1 MRAAAPREYT
11 RAHMSTQPRRA
22 ALVFIVVTVVLD
34 FLALGM
40 IVPVLP
46 PLVVDFL
53 HGDTARA
60 AEVYGLFGTVWAL
73 MQFVFSPVL
82 GALSDRFGR
91 RPVILISNL
100 GLGLDYV
107 VMALAPSLT
116 WLFVGRVLSGITA
129 ASYATAL
136 AYVSDVTPPERR
148 AAGFGLLGAA
158 FGFGFILGP
167 AVGGVLGAIAPRL
180 PFWFAAVL
188 SLANAGYGLLVL
200 PESLP
205 PERRA
210 PFRWRGANPI
220 GSLALLRAHPGLLGL
235 AAAYFLYF
243 IAHEVLP
250 STFVLYATYRYAW
263 SEREVGLL
271 MAGIGAG
278 GMIVQAGLAQLVVTR
293 LGERRV
299 LLGALLCGALAF
311 TLYGL
316 APRGALLWLGV
327 PLQSLWG
334 LASVAAQG
342 LMTRRVDASMQG
354 QLQGATASLR
364 GIGGMIGP
372 GLFTLTFAHFIG
384 GGATPLVPGAAF
396 FLAAALLIAS
406 LLIAARVTRAG

>member
-1 MRAAAPREYT
+1 M
-11 RAHMSTQPRRA
+11 PRRA
-22 ALVFIVVTVVLD
+22 ALVFIVITVVLD

-53 HGDTARA
+53 GGDTARA

-91 RPVILISNL
+91 RPVILISNF
-100 GLGLDYV
+100 GLGLDYIL
-107 VMALAPSLT
+107 MAVAPSLA

-129 ASYATAL
+129 ASYSTAL
-136 AYVSDVTPPERR
+136 AYIADVSPPDQR
-148 AAGFGLLGAA
+148 ARGFGLLGAA

-167 AVGGVLGAIAPRL
+167 AVGGVLGAIDPRL
-180 PFWFAAVL
+180 PFWFAAGL
-188 SLANAGYGLLVL
+188 SLANAFYGLLVL

-220 GSLALLRAHPGLLGL
+220 GSLVLLRSHPQLLGL

-250 STFVLYATYRYAW
+250 STFVLYSTYRYGW
-263 SEREVGLL
+263 SEREVGFF
-271 MAGIGAG
+271 MAGIGVC
-278 GMIVQAGLAQLVVTR
+278 GMVVQAGLAQPLVSR
-293 LGERRV
+293 FGERAV
-299 LLGALLCGALAF
+299 LLGALLSGVLAF
-311 TLYGL
+311 IVYGASPLGTLL
-316 APRGALLWLGV
+316 AVGI
-327 PLQSLWG
+327 PLQALWG
-334 LASVAAQG
+334 LSGVALQG
-342 LMTRRVDASMQG
+342 LMTRRVDASAQG

-372 GLFTLTFAHFIG
+372 GLFTLTFAYFID
-384 GGATPLVPGAAF
+384 ATHTPIPGAPF
-396 FLAAALLIAS
+396 FLAAALLLAS
-406 LLIAARVTRAG
+406 AALIVRVTR

>member
-1 MRAAAPREYT
+1 M
-11 RAHMSTQPRRA
+11 PRRA
-22 ALVFIVVTVVLD
+22 ALVFIVITVVLD

-53 HGDTARA
+53 GGDTARA

-91 RPVILISNL
+91 RPVILISNF
-100 GLGLDYV
+100 GLGLDYIL
-107 VMALAPSLT
+107 MAVAPSLA

-129 ASYATAL
+129 ASYSTAL
-136 AYVSDVTPPERR
+136 AYIADVAPPDQR
-148 AAGFGLLGAA
+148 ARGFGLLGAA

-167 AVGGVLGAIAPRL
+167 AVGGVLGAIDPRL
-180 PFWFAAVL
+180 PFWFAAGL
-188 SLANAGYGLLVL
+188 SLANAFYGLLVL

-220 GSLALLRAHPGLLGL
+220 GSLVLLRSHPQLLGL

-250 STFVLYATYRYAW
+250 STFVLYSTYRYGW
-263 SEREVGLL
+263 SEREVGFF
-271 MAGIGAG
+271 MAGIGMC
-278 GMIVQAGLAQLVVTR
+278 GMVVQAGLAQPLVSR
-293 LGERRV
+293 FGERAV
-299 LLGALLCGALAF
+299 LLGALLSGVLAF
-311 TLYGL
+311 SVYGASPAGTLL
-316 APRGALLWLGV
+316 AVGI
-327 PLQSLWG
+327 PLQALWG
-334 LASVAAQG
+334 LSGVALQG
-342 LMTRRVDASMQG
+342 LMTRRVDASAQG

-372 GLFTLTFAHFIG
+372 GLFTLTFAYFID
-384 GGATPLVPGAAF
+384 ATHTPIPGAPF
-396 FLAAALLIAS
+396 FLAAALLLAS
-406 LLIAARVTRAG
+406 AALIVRVTR

>member
-1 MRAAAPREYT
+1 M
-11 RAHMSTQPRRA
+11 PRRA
-22 ALVFIVVTVVLD
+22 ALVFIVITVVLD

-53 HGDTARA
+53 GGDTARA

-91 RPVILISNL
+91 RPVILISNF
-100 GLGLDYV
+100 GLGLDYIL
-107 VMALAPSLT
+107 MAVAPSLA

-129 ASYATAL
+129 ASYSTAL
-136 AYVSDVTPPERR
+136 AYIADVAPPDQR
-148 AAGFGLLGAA
+148 ARGFGLLGAA

-167 AVGGVLGAIAPRL
+167 AVGGVLGAIDPRL
-180 PFWFAAVL
+180 PFWFAAGL
-188 SLANAGYGLLVL
+188 SLANACYGLLVL

-220 GSLALLRAHPGLLGL
+220 GSLVLLRSHPQLLGL

-250 STFVLYATYRYAW
+250 STFVLYSTYRYGW
-263 SEREVGLL
+263 SEREVGFF
-271 MAGIGAG
+271 MAGIGMC
-278 GMIVQAGLAQLVVTR
+278 GMVVQAGLAQPLVSR
-293 LGERRV
+293 FGERAV
-299 LLGALLCGALAF
+299 LLGALLSGVLAF
-311 TLYGL
+311 IVYGASPLGTLL
-316 APRGALLWLGV
+316 AVGI
-327 PLQSLWG
+327 PLQALWG
-334 LASVAAQG
+334 LSGVALQG
-342 LMTRRVDASMQG
+342 LMTRRVDASAQG

-372 GLFTLTFAHFIG
+372 GLFTLTFAYFID
-384 GGATPLVPGAAF
+384 ATHTPIPGAPF
-396 FLAAALLIAS
+396 FLAAALLLAS
-406 LLIAARVTRAG
+406 AALIVRVTR

>member
-1 MRAAAPREYT
+1 M
-11 RAHMSTQPRRA
+11 PRRA
-22 ALVFIVVTVVLD
+22 ALVFIVITVVLD

-53 HGDTARA
+53 GGDTARG

-91 RPVILISNL
+91 RPVILISNF
-100 GLGLDYV
+100 GLGLDYIL
-107 VMALAPSLT
+107 MAVAPSLA

-129 ASYATAL
+129 ASYSTAL
-136 AYVSDVTPPERR
+136 AYIADVAPPDQR
-148 AAGFGLLGAA
+148 ARGFGLLGAA

-167 AVGGVLGAIAPRL
+167 AVGGVLGAIDPRL
-180 PFWFAAVL
+180 PFWFAAGL
-188 SLANAGYGLLVL
+188 SLANAFYGLLVL

-220 GSLALLRAHPGLLGL
+220 GSLVLLRSHPQLLGL

-250 STFVLYATYRYAW
+250 STFVLYSTYRYGW
-263 SEREVGLL
+263 SEREVGFF
-271 MAGIGAG
+271 MAGIGMC
-278 GMIVQAGLAQLVVTR
+278 GMVVQAGLAQPLVSR
-293 LGERRV
+293 FGERAV
-299 LLGALLCGALAF
+299 LLGALLSGVLAF
-311 TLYGL
+311 IVYGASPLGTLL
-316 APRGALLWLGV
+316 AVGI
-327 PLQSLWG
+327 PLQALWG
-334 LASVAAQG
+334 LSGVALQG
-342 LMTRRVDASMQG
+342 LMTRRVDASAQG

-372 GLFTLTFAHFIG
+372 GLFTLTFAYFID
-384 GGATPLVPGAAF
+384 ATHTPIPGAPF
-396 FLAAALLIAS
+396 FLAAALLLAS
-406 LLIAARVTRAG
+406 AALIVRVTR

>member
-1 MRAAAPREYT
+1 
-11 RAHMSTQPRRA
+11 MSSPPRRA
-22 ALVFIVVTVVLD
+22 ALVFIVITVVLD
-34 FLALGM
+34 FLALGV

-46 PLVVDFL
+46 TLVVDFM

-91 RPVILISNL
+91 RPVILISNF
-100 GLGLDYV
+100 GLGLDYI
-107 VMALAPSLT
+107 VMAMAPSLT

-129 ASYATAL
+129 ASYSTAM
-136 AYVSDVTPPERR
+136 AYIADVSPPDQR
-148 AAGFGLLGAA
+148 ARGFGLLGAA
-158 FGFGFILGP
+158 FGFGFIIGP
-167 AVGGVLGAIAPRL
+167 AVGGLLGTIEPRL
-180 PFWFAAVL
+180 PFWFAGAL
-188 SLANAGYGLLVL
+188 SLANAAYGLFVL

-205 PERRA
+205 IERRA

-220 GSLALLRAHPGLLGL
+220 GSLTLLRSHPELLGL
-235 AAAYFLYF
+235 SAAYFLYF

-250 STFVLYATYRYAW
+250 SSFVLYSTYRYGW
-263 SEREVGLL
+263 TEREVGFF
-271 MAGIGAG
+271 MAGIGVC
-278 GMIVQAGLAQLVVTR
+278 GMIVQAGLAQPAVRR

-299 LLGALLCGALAF
+299 LLGGLICGAIAF

-316 APRGALLWLGV
+316 VPRGALLSLGV

-334 LASVAAQG
+334 LSSVAAQG
-342 LMTRRVDASMQG
+342 LMTRRVDASSQG

-384 GGATPLVPGAAF
+384 ADAARHLPGAPF
-396 FLAAALLIAS
+396 FLAAGLLVAS
-406 LLIAARVTRAG
+406 MAIAARVTRA

>member
-1 MRAAAPREYT
+1 M
-11 RAHMSTQPRRA
+11 PRRA
-22 ALVFIVVTVVLD
+22 ALVFIVITVVLD

-53 HGDTARA
+53 GGDTARG

-91 RPVILISNL
+91 RPVILISNF
-100 GLGLDYV
+100 GLGLDYIL
-107 VMALAPSLT
+107 MAVAPSLA

-129 ASYATAL
+129 ASYSTAL
-136 AYVSDVTPPERR
+136 AYIADVAPPDQR
-148 AAGFGLLGAA
+148 ARGFGLLGAA

-167 AVGGVLGAIAPRL
+167 AVGGVLGAIDPRL
-180 PFWFAAVL
+180 PFWFAAGL
-188 SLANAGYGLLVL
+188 SLANAFYGLLVL

-220 GSLALLRAHPGLLGL
+220 GSLVLLRSHPQLLGL

-250 STFVLYATYRYAW
+250 STFVLYSTYRYGW
-263 SEREVGLL
+263 SEREVGFF
-271 MAGIGAG
+271 MAGIGMC
-278 GMIVQAGLAQLVVTR
+278 GMVVQAGLAQPLVSR
-293 LGERRV
+293 FGERAV
-299 LLGALLCGALAF
+299 LLGALLSGVLAF
-311 TLYGL
+311 SVYGASPAGTLL
-316 APRGALLWLGV
+316 AVGI
-327 PLQSLWG
+327 PLQALWG
-334 LASVAAQG
+334 LSGVALQG
-342 LMTRRVDASMQG
+342 LMTRRVDASAQG

-372 GLFTLTFAHFIG
+372 GLFTLTFAYFID
-384 GGATPLVPGAAF
+384 ATHTPIPGAPF
-396 FLAAALLIAS
+396 FLAAALLLAS
-406 LLIAARVTRAG
+406 AALIVRVTR